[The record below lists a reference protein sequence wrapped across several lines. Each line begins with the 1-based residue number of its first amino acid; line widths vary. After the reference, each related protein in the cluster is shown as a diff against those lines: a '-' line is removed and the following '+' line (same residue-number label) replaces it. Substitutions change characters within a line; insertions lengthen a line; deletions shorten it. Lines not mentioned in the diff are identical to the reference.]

1 MAGIRPSGK
10 SRERRSIVRSREV
23 VLLLAVVT
31 ALTMGSD
38 TALAQ
43 GSGAT
48 AQIEDA
54 QGNVVGT
61 AGFTEGAGGLVVS
74 VEARGLAP
82 GEHGIHLHETGACDP
97 PAFESAGGHINPAE
111 AQHGLSNPQGPH
123 AGDLPGISGADD
135 GTAVYEATTDR
146 VTLSGG
152 DASLLDADGS
162 AIVIHADADDQ
173 ATDPTGNS
181 GDRVACGVVTATSMP
196 ETGGVNVLLLSAA
209 VAGGASIVG
218 IGMLLSRRSLRG

>member
-1 MAGIRPSGK
+1 MAGIWSVGEVGG
-10 SRERRSIVRSREV
+10 ERRRIVRSREV
-23 VLLLAVVT
+23 LVLLAVGM
-31 ALTMGSD
+31 ALTVGSG

-54 QGNVVGT
+54 EGNNVGT
-61 AGFTEGAGGLVVS
+61 AQFTEGAGGVVVA

-97 PAFESAGGHINPAE
+97 PAFESAGGHINPAG

-123 AGDLPGISGADD
+123 AGDLPGLSVADD
-135 GTAVYEATTDR
+135 GTAAYQATTDR

-152 DASLLDADGS
+152 EGALLDDDGS
-162 AIVIHADADDQ
+162 AIVIHAAADDQ

-181 GDRVACGVVTATSMP
+181 GDRVACGVATEAVASMP
-196 ETGGVNVLLLSAA
+196 QTGGVDVLLLAA
-209 VAGGASIVG
+209 AIAGVG
-218 IGMLLSRRSLRG
+218 VGMLLWRRALRG

>member
-1 MAGIRPSGK
+1 M
-10 SRERRSIVRSREV
+10 RSREV
-23 VLLLAVVT
+23 VFLLVLGMALA
-31 ALTMGSD
+31 MGGG

-43 GSGAT
+43 GGGAT

-54 QGNVVGT
+54 EGNVVGS
-61 AGFTEGAGGLVVS
+61 AAFTEGAGGIVVS

-97 PAFESAGGHINPAE
+97 PAFESAGGHVNPAE

-123 AGDLPGISGADD
+123 AGDLPGISVADD
-135 GTAVYEATTDR
+135 GTAAYEATTDR

-152 DASLLDADGS
+152 DAALLDADGS

-181 GDRVACGVVTATSMP
+181 GDRVACGIVTGALGSMP
-196 ETGGVNVLLLSAA
+196 ETGGVDVLLLTAI
-209 VAGGASIVG
+209 VAGGASGAG
-218 IGMLLSRRSLRG
+218 IGMLLWRRALRG